1 MVLLGLIVRLLLL
14 DLDLASA
21 LADDLPDGDV

>member
-21 LADDLPDGDV
+21 LADARPDGDV